1 MTATVAGAYTNCD
14 PGTPISIAQP
24 VSGINSGGVT
34 AGPTTGG
41 ADNETNDALR
51 TRMLARYAAPPQGG
65 SSADYIEWALEVP
78 SCTRAWCTPNGAG
91 VGTVV
96 VYVMF
101 DANDTGGFPQGS
113 DGVSQYET
121 RVAFP
126 VASGDQLLIAD
137 YIYPLQPVTAYVY
150 VAAPVPYPIDVT
162 LIGLNPNTE
171 EIQQAIAAAID
182 DMLLVI
188 GEPGGIVYPSQLY
201 DAILSTP
208 GIVEF
213 TITNPALPV
222 QLPIGALP
230 ILGTLTTGSL
240 R

>member
-1 MTATVAGAYTNCD
+1 
-14 PGTPISIAQP
+14 
-24 VSGINSGGVT
+24 
-34 AGPTTGG
+34 
-41 ADNETNDALR
+41 
-51 TRMLARYAAPPQGG
+51 
-65 SSADYIEWALEVP
+65 VP